1 MLASLVTMLIVTP
14 LTQSFDPPR
23 PLLDS
28 DGNEADTAHRL
39 GTLPLFKQSQIDRAG
54 RRGVG

>member
-1 MLASLVTMLIVTP
+1 MRPDLPADFMGMLASLVTMLIVTP

-28 DGNEADTAHRL
+28 DGNEADTSDRL
-39 GTLPLFKQSQIDRAG
+39 GTLPLFKRS
-54 RRGVG
+54 